1 VRADDPR
8 VSIIEQLGEGEGERS
23 ASAEM
28 VAVMRAAH
36 QVLDA
41 EPLIL
46 TDPLALRIIG
56 ARGRRW
62 LDANRA
68 LFGVEHI
75 RRIRGMVAIR
85 SRVCEDEL
93 RRAIERGTRQYVVL
107 GAGLDT
113 FAYRTPELAGR
124 LTVFEVD
131 QPATQL
137 WKRERLREAGLSPPA
152 DLRFVATD
160 FNEGTLGAAL
170 AAAGF
175 DRGAPAFFAWLGV
188 SYYLPRESILETLRF
203 IAGQSAASEV
213 VFDFALEESAVPAD
227 FLHLY
232 RQLRGQ
238 MERSSE
244 PWQTWF
250 TPADLL
256 DRLRALGFTTIELLD
271 AGALRERFLAGRGD
285 DLLPGPLMGLV
296 VARTRVD

>member
-1 VRADDPR
+1 
-8 VSIIEQLGEGEGERS
+8 
-23 ASAEM
+23 M

-36 QVLDA
+36 QLLDA

-46 TDPLALRIIG
+46 ADPLALPIIG

-68 LFGVEHI
+68 LLGIEHM
-75 RRIRGMVAIR
+75 RRIRGMVVIR

-93 RRAIERGTRQYVVL
+93 RRAIDAGTRQYVVL

-131 QPATQL
+131 QPATQR
-137 WKRERLREAGLSPPA
+137 WKRERLREAGLAPPA
-152 DLRFVATD
+152 DLRFVAVD
-160 FNEGTLGAAL
+160 FNEGTLGRAL
-170 AAAGF
+170 AEAGF
-175 DRGAPAFFAWLGV
+175 ARAAPAFFAWLGV
-188 SYYLPRESILETLRF
+188 SYYLPRQSIVETLRF
-203 IAGQSAASEV
+203 IAGQTAASAV

-238 MERSSE
+238 MQHSPE
-244 PWQTWF
+244 PWQTWL
-250 TPADLL
+250 TPGELL
-256 DRLRALGFTTIELLD
+256 DTLRALGFTAVELLD

-296 VARTRVD
+296 VARTRSG